1 MINTRLCIFFLSLLF
16 SGPVTAQPLQN
27 FVLQKINIS
36 ILQGSLWGGIAAD
49 TQHPQEPLF
58 SVQADTRFTPAS
70 TLKLLTTAAALE
82 TWGPLHRF
90 TTELYASASPDE
102 NGVLQG
108 DLWIRGGGDPTLG
121 STRVPGAESLA
132 TVLQKWQEAIKNS
145 GIKKITGNIYADI
158 SLFEGPAVPP
168 KVNWE
173 NMGNYYA
180 APASPLCIND
190 NLFEIYFTPQTQG
203 NQPVSVAKTIPEI
216 PELTFQSFV
225 TTDAKNRK
233 DNAFVYGAPG
243 QNQLKIFG
251 TIPPHATG
259 FKIKGAMPDPA
270 LFAAQSLRQHLLRH
284 EINVQGTAQTSLQA
298 PDYTS
303 FVKLHTYRSPALK
316 DIIILVNKR
325 SFNLYAE
332 MLLRNLAVAA
342 GKKGSLQNGLNE
354 LVTFLRKHDLVKPNE
369 VVLYDGSGLS
379 RDNLVTPHAL
389 LKTLIYMSKSPY
401 FSYYYNSLATPDD
414 RGDLLVLRRFLKPQ
428 KKVNEVRIKG
438 GTIDSVKAGAGYV
451 KNQEGQVVA
460 FVLMA
465 NNLATK
471 DESLFRAHEEIIK
484 KLLELK

>member
-1 MINTRLCIFFLSLLF
+1 
-16 SGPVTAQPLQN
+16 
-27 FVLQKINIS
+27 
-36 ILQGSLWGGIAAD
+36 
-49 TQHPQEPLF
+49 
-58 SVQADTRFTPAS
+58 
-70 TLKLLTTAAALE
+70 
-82 TWGPLHRF
+82 
-90 TTELYASASPDE
+90 
-102 NGVLQG
+102 
-108 DLWIRGGGDPTLG
+108 
-121 STRVPGAESLA
+121 
-132 TVLQKWQEAIKNS
+132 
-145 GIKKITGNIYADI
+145 
-158 SLFEGPAVPP
+158 
-168 KVNWE
+168 
-173 NMGNYYA
+173 
-180 APASPLCIND
+180 
-190 NLFEIYFTPQTQG
+190 
-203 NQPVSVAKTIPEI
+203 
-216 PELTFQSFV
+216 
-225 TTDAKNRK
+225 
-233 DNAFVYGAPG
+233 
-243 QNQLKIFG
+243 
-251 TIPPHATG
+251 
-259 FKIKGAMPDPA
+259 MPDPA
-270 LFAAQSLRQHLLRH
+270 LFAAQSLRRQLLQD
-284 EINVQGTAQTSLQA
+284 EIDVQGTAQTSLQA